1 MDLDAGHI
9 SMASPL
15 AKGLM
20 GSKQGDEVVVQ
31 LPAGERTFQILE
43 LRTLPRMV
51 EKTGT
56 D

>member
-20 GSKQGDEVVVQ
+20 GSKEGDVVVVQ
-31 LPAGERTFQILE
+31 LPAGERVLE
-43 LRTLPRMV
+43 VVELKTLPQMV
-51 EKTGT
+51 T
-56 D
+56 